1 MPEDRVGFRAVSHQ
15 TETTPVPPPHVERM
29 VPSLGQATIGSPRR
43 DFSASHPFTAPP
55 NILTP
60 AAHPFHSGAMGVSAN
75 ADVNSEMMDR
85 RMARRLKR
93 LNRRGRDFQQP
104 SPANPYGQQEMG
116 VQFATKAPENY
127 RQQAAAFFQE
137 REATTRGLTGT
148 LDDNQLGKR
157 GKRNRN
163 KRARNGDFGVTGK
176 IGNRNPSIGSYDA
189 MDRLTE
195 ADRLRLDASESPNA
209 KVIVLNDIQK
219 LSLAEI
225 NAMATKLGIE
235 GTETRARHEVLF
247 DIVRQCTKEPTN
259 IIRTTGVLEV
269 VKEGHGFLRN
279 LLNSYTPSLEDV
291 YVSPLQIKRLRL
303 RTGDTIVGQI
313 RQPRENEQ
321 FFALLKIE
329 TVDGDDPD
337 SQRLI
342 TPFEQLTPFFPTQ
355 RFILERNSAELSTR
369 IIDLVT
375 PVGRGQRGLIVAGPR
390 TGKTVIM
397 QKIANSIIAN
407 AKDVEVIILLVD
419 ERPEEVTDMKREV
432 NAEVVSSTFDEP
444 PDRHVQVAEMVIEKA
459 KRMVEHGRHVVILLD
474 SITRLARAYN
484 TIQPH
489 SGRILSGGVDA
500 NALHKPKRFFGAAR
514 NIEGGGS
521 LTILATAL
529 VDTGSKMDEVIFE
542 EFKGTGNMELHL
554 DRRLVDRRIYPA
566 IDVEQ
571 SGTRREELLVDKD
584 ELERIW
590 ALRRAFTALQPAE
603 AMEELIRRIKKTDNN
618 IEFLL
623 SLKLPPPT
631 E

>member
-1 MPEDRVGFRAVSHQ
+1 MNK
-15 TETTPVPPPHVERM
+15 
-29 VPSLGQATIGSPRR
+29 
-43 DFSASHPFTAPP
+43 P
-55 NILTP
+55 NIVTP
-60 AAHPFHSGAMGVSAN
+60 AAHPFHSGAMGLSSNVDGN
-75 ADVNSEMMDR
+75 DELMDR

-93 LNRRGRDFQQP
+93 LNHRGRDFQQAAP
-104 SPANPYGQQEMG
+104 MANSYGQPTEIG
-116 VQFATKAPENY
+116 GQFATKAPENY

-137 REATTRGLTGT
+137 REAAGRISPV
-148 LDDNQLGKR
+148 DDGQTGKR

-163 KRARNGDFGVTGK
+163 KRNRSGEYGGLGK
-176 IGNRNPSIGSYDA
+176 PGNRNPSIGSYEM

-195 ADRLRLDASESPNA
+195 ADRIRLEASENPDA

-225 NAMATKLGIE
+225 NKMAAALGIE

-247 DIVRQCTKEPTN
+247 DIVRQCAKDPGN
-259 IIRTTGVLEV
+259 IIRTKGVLEV

-279 LLNSYTPSLEDV
+279 LLNSYTASLEDV

-337 SQRLI
+337 AQRRI
-342 TPFEQLTPFFPTQ
+342 TPFEQLTPYFPTQ
-355 RFILERNSAELSTR
+355 RLIMERSATELSTR
-369 IIDLVT
+369 VIDLVT
-375 PVGRGQRGLIVAGPR
+375 PVGRGPRGLIVAGPR

-407 AKDVEVIILLVD
+407 DPDVEVIILLVD
-419 ERPEEVTDMKREV
+419 ERPEEVTDMQREV

-459 KRMVEHGRHVVILLD
+459 KRLVEHGRHVVILLD

-500 NALHKPKRFFGAAR
+500 NALHRPKRFFGAAR

-554 DRRLVDRRIYPA
+554 DHRLVDRRVYPA

-571 SGTRREELLVDKD
+571 SGTRREELLVHKD

-603 AMEELIRRIKKTDNN
+603 AMEELIRRLKKTENN

-623 SLKLPPPT
+623 SLKLPQDAD
-631 E
+631 

>member
-1 MPEDRVGFRAVSHQ
+1 M
-15 TETTPVPPPHVERM
+15 
-29 VPSLGQATIGSPRR
+29 
-43 DFSASHPFTAPP
+43 
-55 NILTP
+55 
-60 AAHPFHSGAMGVSAN
+60 
-75 ADVNSEMMDR
+75 
-85 RMARRLKR
+85 
-93 LNRRGRDFQQP
+93 
-104 SPANPYGQQEMG
+104 
-116 VQFATKAPENY
+116 
-127 RQQAAAFFQE
+127 
-137 REATTRGLTGT
+137 
-148 LDDNQLGKR
+148 
-157 GKRNRN
+157 
-163 KRARNGDFGVTGK
+163 
-176 IGNRNPSIGSYDA
+176 
-189 MDRLTE
+189 
-195 ADRLRLDASESPNA
+195 
-209 KVIVLNDIQK
+209 VLNDIQK

-225 NAMATKLGIE
+225 NKMAAALGIE

-247 DIVRQCTKEPTN
+247 DIVRQCAKDPGN
-259 IIRTTGVLEV
+259 IIRTKGVLEV

-279 LLNSYTPSLEDV
+279 LLNSYTASLEDV

-337 SQRLI
+337 AQRRI
-342 TPFEQLTPFFPTQ
+342 TPFEQLTPYFPTQ
-355 RFILERNSAELSTR
+355 RLIMERSATELSTR
-369 IIDLVT
+369 VIDLVT
-375 PVGRGQRGLIVAGPR
+375 PVGRGPRGLIVAGPR

-407 AKDVEVIILLVD
+407 DPDVEVIILLVD
-419 ERPEEVTDMKREV
+419 ERPEEVTDMQREV

-459 KRMVEHGRHVVILLD
+459 KRLVEHGRHVVILLD

-554 DRRLVDRRIYPA
+554 DHRLVDRRVYPA

-571 SGTRREELLVDKD
+571 SGTRREELLVHKD

-603 AMEELIRRIKKTDNN
+603 AMEELIRRLKKTENN

-623 SLKLPPPT
+623 SLKLPQDAD
-631 E
+631 